1 MILLWCLKL
10 KNFSS
15 NFISKII
22 KFIRGGCFELDFL
35 RLDMR
40 SGGDLY
46 RDFLIGESVEI
57 GFLGDGL
64 VLLDLVVLCEA
75 VVFIFFKLIRLE
87 KKGPMSSPNLQLC
100 FHQSLESNWIET
112 K

>member
-1 MILLWCLKL
+1 
-10 KNFSS
+10 
-15 NFISKII
+15 
-22 KFIRGGCFELDFL
+22 
-35 RLDMR
+35 MR

-75 VVFIFFKLIRLE
+75 VVFIFFKLINLKYCF
-87 KKGPMSSPNLQLC
+87 KKNNYLMFFKRNEENSVFYIRFYTCEFSKKNLIPRSSQIQKKNSVFL
-100 FHQSLESNWIET
+100 
-112 K
+112 